1 LISTLIESGA
11 DYVITAKE
19 GKDFSDWQK
28 LTDYF
33 CSSKASSAGG
43 YNIVEREVVV
53 DSSLGIHGHP
63 SIYLIHFAD
72 SIREK
77 GLKIDISIMN
87 LRTGQG
93 L

>member
-1 LISTLIESGA
+1 M
-11 DYVITAKE
+11 DN
-19 GKDFSDWQK
+19 
-28 LTDYF
+28 
-33 CSSKASSAGG
+33 SS
-43 YNIVEREVVV
+43 
-53 DSSLGIHGHP
+53 GIHAHP
-63 SIYLIHFAD
+63 SLYLVLFAG